1 MIKMFG
7 IELVKTVGDYSLLK
21 WGVEYLVVFD
31 FHVIDASW
39 SWGRTFYNMKDA
51 SVFLETI
58 AA

>member
-1 MIKMFG
+1 MFG
-7 IELVKTVGDYSLLK
+7 IELVKTVEDYSLLK
-21 WGVEYLVVFD
+21 WGIEYLVVFD

-51 SVFLETI
+51 SAFLETI